1 MTPAQDLS
9 DFSTLVDIIAR
20 LRGPGGCPW
29 DRQQTHASMRDSL
42 LEECYEVLE
51 ALDEGAARRLSV
63 ELGDLL
69 MQIVFTAR

>member
-1 MTPAQDLS
+1 MPEPQNPR

-29 DRQQTHASMRDSL
+29 DRKQSHASLRECL

-51 ALDEGAARRLSV
+51 AIDDGDSKRLSV
-63 ELGDLL
+63 ELGDL
-69 MQIVFTAR
+69 ARKLEVGG